1 MLTKDLLFELGTE
14 EIPARFLPA
23 TVSQMKKLAEEILA
37 EKRLPY
43 ESLRVFATPR
53 RLALLVYSMAEMQED
68 AVTEAKGPALSVA
81 YDAEGAPTKALL
93 GFCRGQGIDV
103 SDISTKEIGNTTYI
117 YANKTEKGQPAVD
130 VLAGVFDTLVGKLS
144 FPKPMRWGDEAL
156 RFVRPIRWIVALFG
170 SAIIPYELARVKSG
184 NISRGHR
191 VLGSSNVVI
200 ENPSEYEE
208 KLLRNYV
215 IADQEKRCEKISA
228 QIKEATA
235 KTGGIVKED
244 AGLLEEV
251 VYILEYPT
259 VLTGKFEE
267 KYLSLPQ
274 ELVITPMREYQRYFP
289 VYGTGGE
296 LLNKFIVVRNG
307 DEYGSDMVVSGNENV
322 LRSRLA
328 DAEFFWQEDCKIPL
342 EDNHSRLKAIVF
354 HEKLGTVAKKVER
367 VQKLS
372 GILAGKFG
380 YNEEQSNKAQRA
392 ALLAK
397 CDLVSRAVYE
407 FPELQGIMGEYY
419 ARKGGENAEVCSA
432 VREHYLPR
440 FAGDALPETFTGAVL
455 SISDKLDSIV
465 GFFASD
471 MIPTGSQDPYALRRA
486 AIGITQII
494 LHNKFH
500 FSLADLIKAAYNL
513 YEGVAFVK
521 GCDATVEETVLFFR
535 QRLENIMA
543 EQGIRYDVINAV
555 LAVDFDDI
563 SDAMDRARAITEARK
578 EDDFAGVLTG
588 FTRAANLLKNAHANS
603 QIMVE
608 LSVDENLLKDASERR
623 LYTEIGRVR
632 IESNNYLEHGD
643 YRGALLSIASLR
655 RPADKFFEAVMVMAE
670 EIDLRLNRL
679 ALLQEIISLSSGI
692 GDLSQ
697 LVD

>member
-14 EIPARFLPA
+14 EIPARFLSG
-23 TVSQMKKLAEEILA
+23 TVSQMEKLSAEILA
-37 EKRLPY
+37 EKKLSY

-53 RLALLVYSMAEMQED
+53 RLALLVYGMSEKQQD
-68 AVTEAKGPALSVA
+68 AVIEAKGPALAAA
-81 YDAEGAPTKALL
+81 YDADGVPTKALL

-103 SDISTKEIGNTTYI
+103 SEASTKEIGNTTYI
-117 YANKTEKGQPAVD
+117 YANKTEKGQPATD
-130 VLAGVFDTLVGKLS
+130 VLSGVFDTLVSKLS

-156 RFVRPIRWIVALFG
+156 RFVRPIRWIVALFD
-170 SAIIPYELARVKSG
+170 SAIIPYELAHVKAG
-184 NISRGHR
+184 NISGGHR
-191 VLGSSNVVI
+191 VLGSSSI
-200 ENPSEYEE
+200 EINNPSEYEE
-208 KLLRNYV
+208 ELLHNYV
-215 IADQEKRCEKISA
+215 IADQEKRREKINE
-228 QIKEATA
+228 QIKAAAA
-235 KTGGIVKED
+235 KIGGIVKED

-259 VLTGKFEE
+259 VLTGSFEE

-274 ELVITPMREYQRYFP
+274 ELIITPMREYQRYFP
-289 VYGTGGE
+289 VYGTDGE

-307 DEYGSDMVVSGNENV
+307 DEYGADMVVSGNENV

-328 DAEFFWQEDCKIPL
+328 DADFFWQEDCKNPL
-342 EDNHSRLKAIVF
+342 ANNYSRLRAIVF
-354 HEKLGTVAKKVER
+354 HEKLGTMSEKVER
-367 VQKLS
+367 MQKLS
-372 GILAGKFG
+372 GILAGKFS
-380 YNEEQSNKAQRA
+380 YNEEQLKKAERA

-419 ARKGGENAEVCSA
+419 ARKDGEEQEVCSA

-440 FAGDALPETFTGAVL
+440 FAGDNLPETFTGAML
-455 SISDKLDSIV
+455 SISDKLDSVV
-465 GFFASD
+465 GFFAAD

-486 AIGITQII
+486 ATGITQII
-494 LHNKFH
+494 LHNRFR
-500 FSLADLIKAAYNL
+500 FSFADLVKAAYNL
-513 YEGVAFVK
+513 YEGVNFAK
-521 GCDATVEETVLFFR
+521 DCEATAAETVLFFR

-543 EQGIRYDVINAV
+543 EQGIRYDVINTVTA
-555 LAVDFDDI
+555 AGFDDI
-563 SDAMDRARAITEARK
+563 TDTMDRARAITEARK

-588 FTRAANLLKNAHANS
+588 FTRAANLLKNAHANN
-603 QIMVE
+603 QVTAE
-608 LSVDENLLKDASERR
+608 TSVDENLLQDASERR

-655 RPADKFFEAVMVMAE
+655 RSVDKFFEAVMVMTE

-679 ALLQEIISLSSGI
+679 ALLQEIINLSSGI